1 MHVSRA
7 EIARKGKVAKGFA
20 NENGRGSPM
29 ERFIQRQ
36 NVALFKKKLA
46 DPKTGETER
55 QVILKLLA
63 DEEAKE
69 IPQKK

>member
-1 MHVSRA
+1 
-7 EIARKGKVAKGFA
+7 
-20 NENGRGSPM
+20 M

-63 DEEAKE
+63 EEAKE